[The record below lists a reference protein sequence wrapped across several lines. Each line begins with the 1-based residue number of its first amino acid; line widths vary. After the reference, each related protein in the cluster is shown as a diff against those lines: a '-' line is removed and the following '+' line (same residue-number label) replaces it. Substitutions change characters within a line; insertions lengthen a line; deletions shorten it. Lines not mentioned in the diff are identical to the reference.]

1 MWFNTMTSKLFY
13 VTIVKILIKLTKI
26 IWCLRPT
33 LKWTNPITNELC
45 NVKTDKMWFN
55 TRTSKLFYVTIDKKW
70 IKLT

>member
-13 VTIVKILIKLTKI
+13 LTIDKKLIKLTKI

-45 NVKTDKMWFN
+45 NVKTDKVWFN
-55 TRTSKLFYVTIDKKW
+55 TSKLF
-70 IKLT
+70 